1 MGDLCRTRTQKNQ
14 ENHLMNLWF
23 EWKQIHFSDAKVDIS
38 FQSFQSYHSTQLRS
52 SFTALSSLQPRK
64 DLTVNTSYGAA
75 KPSQTCR
82 TQRMRRPWEVEC
94 IKLPSVSCKK
104 VTHQVLLSHM
114 WRLCVLNDAFW
125 SLLSPCAA
133 ILKIKYVSQDNVVSL
148 SHLPEIRC
156 PSIFKVWLWLSPWI
170 LISMQALKNSEVRE
184 RWSWGQSTMAMAA
197 NGRIQEG
204 FSYDFSAVFLLC
216 SGRCFFFNVIGF

>member
-1 MGDLCRTRTQKNQ
+1 MGDLRRTWTQKTIKRTTWWICD
-14 ENHLMNLWF
+14 LSGS
-23 EWKQIHFSDAKVDIS
+23 KYTFSDAKVDIS

-82 TQRMRRPWEVEC
+82 TQRMRRPWEVKC

-114 WRLCVLNDAFW
+114 WRPMCVEW
-125 SLLSPCAA
+125 C
-133 ILKIKYVSQDNVVSL
+133 ILKPAFAMCSHSKDQVCVTGSRGVSL

-170 LISMQALKNSEVRE
+170 LISMQALKHLRSQRKVEL
-184 RWSWGQSTMAMAA
+184 GA
-197 NGRIQEG
+197 I
-204 FSYDFSAVFLLC
+204 
-216 SGRCFFFNVIGF
+216 